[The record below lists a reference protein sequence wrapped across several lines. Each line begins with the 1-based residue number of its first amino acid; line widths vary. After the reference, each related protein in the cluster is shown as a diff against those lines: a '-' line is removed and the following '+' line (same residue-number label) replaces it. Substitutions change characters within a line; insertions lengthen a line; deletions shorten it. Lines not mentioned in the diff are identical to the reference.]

1 MNSHDLLSPLYFLL
15 LFSTLVSLGS
25 GILCLLAVDNSALRS
40 RLRVRGWAFLFA
52 GLIGLFAMIL
62 GVRL

>member
-1 MNSHDLLSPLYFLL
+1 MNGHDLPSPLYFLL
-15 LFSTLVSLGS
+15 LFFTLVSLGT
-25 GILCLLAVDNSALRS
+25 GILCLLAVDDPVLRT
-40 RLRVRGWAFLFA
+40 RLRLRGWVFLFG